1 MSNEKF
7 SHKSVLEYEDYTN
20 TENGIAEMRSEEC
33 RIK

>member
-1 MSNEKF
+1 MKNLVTKC
-7 SHKSVLEYEDYTN
+7 VLEYEDYTN